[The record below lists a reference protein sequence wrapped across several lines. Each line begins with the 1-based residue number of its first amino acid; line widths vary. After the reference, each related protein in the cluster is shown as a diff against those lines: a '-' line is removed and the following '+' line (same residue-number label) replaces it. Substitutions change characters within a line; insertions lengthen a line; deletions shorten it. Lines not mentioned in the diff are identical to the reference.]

1 MLTKHFISTVF
12 AACCLLLIS
21 ACQQLSLPQ
30 GQYQQLNNDT
40 ALKPLRLNLQD
51 NRLTGFTGCN
61 NMIGNYSLDEGNL
74 VVSQLASTM
83 MACSEPL
90 MQREHAFG
98 RFLQSKPKVIFDN
111 NVMILRNDDAE
122 YTFELL

>member
-1 MLTKHFISTVF
+1 MFTKHLIFTV
-12 AACCLLLIS
+12 LLLLVS

-40 ALKPLRLNLQD
+40 TLKPLRLSLQD

-83 MACSEPL
+83 MACSAPL
-90 MQREHAFG
+90 MQREQAFSS
-98 RFLQSKPKVIFDN
+98 FLQGKPKVTFHN
-111 NVMILRNDDAE
+111 NVMTLRNDDAQ
-122 YTFELL
+122 YQFELL

>member
-1 MLTKHFISTVF
+1 MFTKHFICTV
-12 AACCLLLIS
+12 AACCLLLVT

-40 ALKPLRLNLQD
+40 TLKPLRLSLQD

-61 NMIGNYSLDEGNL
+61 NMIGNYSLDEGSL

-90 MQREHAFG
+90 MQREQAFSS
-98 RFLQSKPKVIFDN
+98 FLQGKPKVTFNN
-111 NVMILRNDDAE
+111 NVMTLRNDDAE
-122 YTFELL
+122 YQFELL

>member
-1 MLTKHFISTVF
+1 MFTKHLVFTV
-12 AACCLLLIS
+12 LLLLVS

-40 ALKPLRLNLQD
+40 TLKPLRLSLQD

-90 MQREHAFG
+90 MQREQAFSS
-98 RFLQSKPKVIFDN
+98 FLRGKPKVTFNN
-111 NVMILRNDDAE
+111 NVMTLRNDDAQ
-122 YTFELL
+122 YQFELL

>member
-1 MLTKHFISTVF
+1 MFTKHLIFTV
-12 AACCLLLIS
+12 LLLLVS

-40 ALKPLRLNLQD
+40 TLKPLRLSLQD

-61 NMIGNYSLDEGNL
+61 NMIGNYSLDEGSL

-90 MQREHAFG
+90 MQREQAFSS
-98 RFLQSKPKVIFDN
+98 FLQGKPKVTFNN
-111 NVMILRNDDAE
+111 NVMTLRNDDAQ
-122 YTFELL
+122 YQFELL

>member
-1 MLTKHFISTVF
+1 MFTKHFICTV
-12 AACCLLLIS
+12 AACCLLLLVT

-40 ALKPLRLNLQD
+40 TLKPLRLSLQD

-61 NMIGNYSLDEGNL
+61 NMIGNYSIDEGSL

-90 MQREHAFG
+90 MQREQAFSS
-98 RFLQSKPKVIFDN
+98 FLQGKPKVTFNN
-111 NVMILRNDDAE
+111 NVMTLRNDDAQ
-122 YTFELL
+122 YQFELL